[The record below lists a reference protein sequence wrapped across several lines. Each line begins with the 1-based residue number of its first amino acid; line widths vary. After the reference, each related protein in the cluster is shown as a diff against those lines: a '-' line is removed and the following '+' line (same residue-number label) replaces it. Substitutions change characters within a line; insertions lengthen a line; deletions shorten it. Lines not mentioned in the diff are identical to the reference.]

1 MDYLIHH
8 MLLSSAE
15 RHPDTEA
22 LVDTV
27 QRFNYG
33 QAAKESGAVAT
44 GLRNV
49 GVKRGDRVGI
59 WVESSVSQAI
69 SILGTSQSG
78 GVFVPI
84 NSLLFPDQAAHIMR
98 DCGTVGLITTKEKIA
113 LCSEVLKTLP
123 SLQFIVSI
131 NGKPDCDAKVPVYLL
146 TEILSAEAGCKPG
159 DLRIEKDL
167 AAILYTSGS
176 TGKPKGVMLS
186 HGQVMAGSA
195 IVSDYLGITSSERI
209 IGVLPL
215 SFDAGLNQLMTAVQ
229 QGGTY
234 VPMTFTFARE
244 IVKTLERE
252 QITGMAGV
260 PTLWSLMTQ
269 PNSTLERTPLAHL
282 RYITNTGGRM
292 PQSILGDLRRLLPST
307 KIFLMY
313 GLTEAFRSTYLPPE
327 ELDRRP
333 DSMGKAIPNTEI
345 LVVSEKG
352 ERCAP
357 GEVGELVHRGPTVS
371 MGYWGQADLTAK
383 VLRPHPFSPAE
394 LGDSEKVCYSGDLVK
409 MDDEGFLYFVGRR
422 DNMIKCSGYRVS
434 PTEVEEILFQ
444 SGKLREAGVIGIGDP
459 VLGQAIKAYVVP
471 RDGESVNAEVLQS
484 FCAERMPRYM
494 VPKIVEVIE
503 SLPKTA
509 SGKLDYPALRRDSGS

>member
-15 RHPDTEA
+15 RYPDNEV
-22 LVDTV
+22 LVDV
-27 QRFNYG
+27 AQRLTYADG
-33 QAAKESGAVAT
+33 VARCGALAS
-44 GLRNV
+44 GLREV
-49 GVKRGDRVGI
+49 GVKRGNRVGI
-59 WVESSVSQAI
+59 WLESSVLQAI
-69 SILGTSQSG
+69 AILGTSQSG

-84 NSLLFPDQAAHIMR
+84 NSLLFSDQAAHIMR
-98 DCGTVGLITTKEKIA
+98 DCAAVGLITTKEKIA
-113 LCSEVLKTLP
+113 ASAGVLETLQ
-123 SLQFIVSI
+123 SLQFVISVD
-131 NGKPDCDAKVPVYLL
+131 GKPDHDPKIPVYSLS
-146 TEILSAEAGCKPG
+146 EILSAENGCKSP

-186 HGQVMAGSA
+186 HGQVVAGSS
-195 IVSDYLGITSSERI
+195 IVSDYLGITASERI

-229 QGGTY
+229 QGGTF

-252 QITGMAGV
+252 RISGMAGV
-260 PTLWSLMTQ
+260 PTLWSLMAQ
-269 PNSTLERTPLAHL
+269 PNSTLEKIALPHL
-282 RYITNTGGRM
+282 RYVTNTGGRM
-292 PQSILGDLRRLLPST
+292 PQTVLTALRKALPT
-307 KIFLMY
+307 TRVFLMY
-313 GLTEAFRSTYLPPE
+313 GLTEAFRSTYLPPQ

-345 LVVSEKG
+345 LVVNEKG
-352 ERCAP
+352 ERCAA
-357 GEVGELVHRGPTVS
+357 GEIGELVHRGPTVS
-371 MGYWGQADLTAK
+371 MGYWGQPELTAK
-383 VLRPHPFSPAE
+383 VLRPHPINPAE

-409 MDDEGFLYFVGRR
+409 MDEEGFLYFVGRR

-434 PTEVEEILFQ
+434 PTEVEEVLFQ

-471 RDGESVNAEVLQS
+471 RDGESVNAKALQS

-494 VPKIVEVIE
+494 VPKIVEVRK

-509 SGKLDYPALRRDSGS
+509 SGKVDYPALRRDSGV